1 MILIKNK
8 DEIKIMKKSGK
19 INYLTH
25 KVLEDNIKVGITTN
39 ELNDIAHDFI
49 IKNNASPSFLNY
61 DGFPK
66 SICISINE
74 EVVHGIPS
82 DRKLKEGDIV
92 SIDIGV
98 NYKGYHSDSAKT
110 HVVGKTTEENE
121 LLVKNTKESLY
132 KGLRVI
138 KEGVNLSLIGKEID
152 QYAKDNNLSVIRELV
167 GHGVGK
173 NLHEEPDI
181 PNYYEPSDVILKE
194 GMTLAIEPMLNLGER
209 HIYIEDDDWTIKTE
223 DDLPSAHFEHTI
235 LVTKDGYE
243 ILTGE

>member
-8 DEIKIMKKSGK
+8 EEIDLMRTSGS

-25 KVLEDNIKVGITTN
+25 KLIEENIKVGIETN
-39 ELNDIAHDFI
+39 ELNNIAHNFI
-49 IKNNASPSFLNY
+49 LKNNASPSFLNY

-82 DRKLKEGDIV
+82 NRKLKEGDIV

-98 NYKGYHSDSAKT
+98 NYKGYHSDSAMT
-110 HVVGKTTEENE
+110 HIVGSTTKENE
-121 LLVKNTKESLY
+121 LLVKNTKRSLY
-132 KGLRVI
+132 KGLSVI
-138 KEGVNLSLIGKEID
+138 KEGVNLSKIGEEIEN
-152 QYAKDNNLSVIRELV
+152 YAKENNLSVIKELV

-173 NLHEEPDI
+173 NLHEKPDI

-194 GMTLAIEPMLNLGER
+194 GMTLAIEPMLNLGKR
-209 HIYIEDDDWTIKTE
+209 YIYIEEDDWTIKTE
-223 DDLPSAHFEHTI
+223 DNLPSAHFEHTI

>member
-1 MILIKNK
+1 M
-8 DEIKIMKKSGK
+8 
-19 INYLTH
+19 
-25 KVLEDNIKVGITTN
+25 
-39 ELNDIAHDFI
+39 
-49 IKNNASPSFLNY
+49 
-61 DGFPK
+61 
-66 SICISINE
+66 
-74 EVVHGIPS
+74 HGIPS

-121 LLVKNTKESLY
+121 LLVKNTKESLH
-132 KGLRVI
+132 KGLSVI
-138 KEGVNLSLIGKEID
+138 KEGVNLSLIGKEIE